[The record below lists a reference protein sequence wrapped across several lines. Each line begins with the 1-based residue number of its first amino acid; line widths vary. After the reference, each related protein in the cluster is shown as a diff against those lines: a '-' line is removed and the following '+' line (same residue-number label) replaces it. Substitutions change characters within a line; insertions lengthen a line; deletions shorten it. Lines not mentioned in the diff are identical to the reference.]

1 MKNDEKISTEKANEK
16 INTEKLEENNDKGI
30 QTV

>member
-1 MKNDEKISTEKANEK
+1 MLFKIKSKKYQK

-30 QTV
+30 QTVRN

>member
-1 MKNDEKISTEKANEK
+1 MLFKIKNKKYQK

-30 QTV
+30 QTVGN